1 MLQTGFVIHTAFRV
15 KNIIFSAQDANVVH
29 DYIGPDMVLAAIM
42 ADLKRP
48 GPCKAEGFMTAWDP
62 RGCT

>member
-1 MLQTGFVIHTAFRV
+1 MLQSGFVIHTAFRV
-15 KNIIFSAQDANVVH
+15 KNITFSAQDANVVH
-29 DYIGPDMVLAAIM
+29 EHIDLDMVLAAIM

-48 GPCKAEGFMTAWDP
+48 GPCKAEGLMTAWDP